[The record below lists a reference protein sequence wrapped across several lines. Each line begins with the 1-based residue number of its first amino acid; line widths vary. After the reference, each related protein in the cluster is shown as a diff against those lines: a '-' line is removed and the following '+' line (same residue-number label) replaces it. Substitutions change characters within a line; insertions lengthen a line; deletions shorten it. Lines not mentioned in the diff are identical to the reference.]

1 MDRRL
6 IASGTTAAARASA
19 STGLVGCMVGL
30 AFIGCGQDQPKADEA
45 LGALDATPRTG
56 TQVDQADVDR
66 DRRASE
72 LMVEKRRL
80 VEAAG
85 ATLELSR
92 LTNAPLLDAR
102 VEISGWNEAG
112 QQPTFRGQFRY
123 RLTNAAGALQRIVF
137 EVPVNQLDLQ
147 AGRPATVRLEAV
159 TVDGAPVSADGTV
172 SRWEVPLQVL
182 PGDVVEVLLTFSG
195 VIPNASR
202 SAGDA
207 LLQAELDTLPELTRL
222 VATMPAVSPL
232 AALGHSPETLI
243 LSGCFPR
250 LVGPRSEL
258 ITSLEVVDTAS
269 AFAPDTL
276 VAATGLRQPGAPHRF
291 VAAPTRDLA
300 VVVSRQAAETT
311 QALAGRRFTLHLP
324 RSPGAAEPTIAQ
336 VEAEAEVVRLVR
348 RSIEVLEGRWG
359 RLEASALTVVATPL
373 LDGRGIVALPGVVVM
388 PVRGT
393 PLETKVVA
401 DPNAAKVPG
410 ATNDTA
416 RPGIFERILARH
428 PAPREALERG
438 IHSAIA
444 RQWWMARTSGAMER
458 LLESGMAADG
468 ALAVLRSAN
477 GDKAQRRA
485 IELGWRLPYQLERL
499 RGEPDPALLSPG
511 GELPVGGSIVDLKV
525 GLAFENLGRS
535 IGATAWEAMSR
546 ELLASLEPIDYERF
560 LAVLSRHAPR
570 PEAARALA
578 GRWLTERQGD
588 LDVGEFR
595 PEVILEYLV
604 ADGAVGGL
612 TDLLVDELGTS
623 KLGGKAMGLLSSG
636 QGLDSGLAIAML
648 GELIGPE
655 LDPQSRRWVE
665 LATGLFSQDSR
676 KDALSGLVDELGAE
690 LGIPEADRSRL
701 KAMGALVFD
710 ALRSP
715 DPGTTPDAE
724 HDPDAP
730 VPAEPTNPPTP

>member
-1 MDRRL
+1 VRATLVGLGFLAGLSSTACGKDDVQADGLLGASDVTQRTGASIDQAAHDRDQ
-6 IASGTTAAARASA
+6 RASD
-19 STGLVGCMVGL
+19 LL
-30 AFIGCGQDQPKADEA
+30 
-45 LGALDATPRTG
+45 
-56 TQVDQADVDR
+56 
-66 DRRASE
+66 
-72 LMVEKRRL
+72 VEKRRL

-92 LTNAPLLDAR
+92 LTSAPLLEAR
-102 VEISGWNEAG
+102 VEIEGWNQAG

-123 RLTNAAGALQRIVF
+123 RITNTSGVALDRMAF

-159 TVDGAPVSADGTV
+159 TVDGAPVSADGTA
-172 SRWEVPLQVL
+172 SRWEVPVQVVA
-182 PGDVVEVLLTFSG
+182 GDVALVVLTLSG
-195 VIPNASR
+195 LIPDAARPAS
-202 SAGDA
+202 DA

-232 AALGHSPETLI
+232 TALGHSSDTLI

-250 LVGPRSEL
+250 LVGPPNEL
-258 ITSLEVVDTAS
+258 VTSLEVVGTAP
-269 AFAPDTL
+269 AFEPDML
-276 VAATGLRQPGAPHRF
+276 VAATGVRQPGAPHRF
-291 VAAPTRDLA
+291 VAVPTRDLA
-300 VVVSRQAAETT
+300 VVVSRRAAETS
-311 QALAGRRFTLHLP
+311 QALAGRRLTLHLP
-324 RSPGAAEPTIAQ
+324 RAPGTADPSIAQ

-373 LDGRGIVALPGVVVM
+373 LDGRGMVALPGIVVI

-393 PLETKVVA
+393 PLETKPVTN
-401 DPNAAKVPG
+401 PNAPNAPK
-410 ATNDTA
+410 DTP
-416 RPGIFERILARH
+416 RPGVFERILARH

-438 IHSAIA
+438 VYSALA
-444 RQWWMARTSGAMER
+444 RQWWIGKGSGAMGR

-468 ALAVLRSAN
+468 ALAVLRSAQ

-499 RGEPDPALLSPG
+499 RGEPDPALINPG

-525 GLAFENLGRS
+525 GLAFENLARS
-535 IGATAWEAMSR
+535 IGAVGWEAMSR
-546 ELLASLEPIDYERF
+546 ELLASSEPIDYERF
-560 LAVLSRHAPR
+560 LAVLSKHAPR

-623 KLGGKAMGLLSSG
+623 KLGGKAVGLLASG

-690 LGIPEADRSRL
+690 LGIPESDRSRL

-715 DPGTTPDAE
+715 DPGGSPDSDAA
-724 HDPDAP
+724 PDSQVAP
-730 VPAEPTNPPTP
+730 VPSRPPTP